1 MVTVPCRFFSP
12 PGRRAVGGMSANAS
26 TVPEFTLAGS
36 SRRAQPQGLLFSF
49 FLAAS
54 VLTVAGNLL
63 VVALVSAAAALQSPV
78 YFFLRTPSAL
88 EISYTSVTL
97 PLLLHQL
104 RTGQR
109 HIPRS
114 GCALQMFF
122 FLFVGA
128 TECCL
133 LAAMA
138 YDRYAAICAPLR
150 YPLLLSRRKCLG
162 LAGSAWACG
171 AMVGPG
177 HTSFIFSLPCCGPNT
192 IPHFLCEIQPV
203 LQLVC
208 CGDTSLNEL
217 QVILAAALLILCP
230 FGLILGS
237 YRRILAT
244 VSRIPSAAGRRKA
257 FSTCSSHLVVVSVFY
272 GTAVFT
278 YIRPKAGY
286 DPATDPLVSLF
297 YAVVTPILNPI
308 IYSLWNT
315 DVKAAL
321 RRTIQ
326 KMGPAKI

>member
-1 MVTVPCRFFSP
+1 
-12 PGRRAVGGMSANAS
+12 MSANAS

-36 SRRAQPQGLLFSF
+36 SRRAQPQGVLFSF

-171 AMVGPG
+171 AMV
-177 HTSFIFSLPCCGPNT
+177 
-192 IPHFLCEIQPV
+192 
-203 LQLVC
+203 
-208 CGDTSLNEL
+208 
-217 QVILAAALLILCP
+217 ILAAALLILCP